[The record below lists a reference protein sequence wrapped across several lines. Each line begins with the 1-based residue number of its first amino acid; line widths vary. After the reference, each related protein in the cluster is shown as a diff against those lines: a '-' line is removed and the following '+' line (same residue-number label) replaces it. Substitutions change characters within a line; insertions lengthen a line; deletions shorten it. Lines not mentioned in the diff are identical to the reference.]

1 MIMVQFIYY
10 RKNLDQRQ
18 AMNRT
23 NAYHYQENVRSNIET
38 IQHLHMQVSVF
49 ACLVDQRLRLLVNIA
64 MSDIPFF
71 GKDCRKFKKCH
82 WKKRMCEAR

>member
-1 MIMVQFIYY
+1 
-10 RKNLDQRQ
+10 
-18 AMNRT
+18 MNRT

-64 MSDIPFF
+64 MSDIHFLEKIAENLKSVTGRRECVKLGDSIYF
-71 GKDCRKFKKCH
+71 L
-82 WKKRMCEAR
+82 